1 MLFRRG
7 KRKTTRHLD
16 VFFSTSPVAHSRVG
30 IVVPKHRRT
39 AVLRNRLKRRLREV
53 ARRELLPRLAGAG
66 HALDV
71 MIRARPEAYEAG
83 YEALRSELVRVV
95 EELCSS
101 AS

>member
-1 MLFRRG
+1 
-7 KRKTTRHLD
+7 
-16 VFFSTSPVAHSRVG
+16 V
-30 IVVPKHRRT
+30 
-39 AVLRNRLKRRLREV
+39 
-53 ARRELLPRLAGAG
+53 LPRLAGAG